1 MIIAVILNCSFLVLF
16 ISDCSLA
23 GLLRLLVASELY
35 LCTSAYIDHPALQ
48 EAQASSAMFTN
59 HEDTIFSMILTDEVT
74 DEFDRTRCKHS
85 AVQYEASLSCENLR
99 WSSMIHLFALTN
111 VIVIPIFSVYH
122 IVNEGFRRL
131 FHKVIEPLN
140 MSPASEK
147 SGTFGIMWTRDDDL
161 DSTHGICFEPNHF
174 CLMIR

>member
-1 MIIAVILNCSFLVLF
+1 LVLF
-16 ISDCSLA
+16 IGDCSLA

-35 LCTSAYIDHPALQ
+35 LRTNEYIDHPALQ
-48 EAQASSAMFTN
+48 EAHASSAMFTN
-59 HEDTIFSMILTDEVT
+59 HEDTIFAMILTDEVT

-85 AVQYEASLSCENLR
+85 AVQYEASLTCENLR

-111 VIVIPIFSVYH
+111 VIGIPVFSVYP
-122 IVNEGFRRL
+122 IVNEGFRPL

-140 MSPASEK
+140 MSQASEK
-147 SGTFGIMWTRDDDL
+147 SGTFGIMWTRDGDL

-174 CLMIR
+174 CLMIREKRSTHNTHNV